1 MTGGEAL
8 GARIRE
14 ALDEV
19 VHVVA
24 RAMSGRQL

>member
-24 RAMSGRQL
+24 RVMSGCQL